1 MKQKENR
8 MSEQPI
14 KFIHIR
20 AVEGHS
26 NFPSNFGGLTVAYTY
41 CEDCIRYAVARVYP
55 TDRFSRTKGREVS
68 TERLGQYISEVTDVN
83 CGIVTVEDILN
94 TFDHY
99 LGKTGTEKLN
109 VADFDWFIVVQTIKG
124 LIVDDKRFNRGVSYI
139 YW

>member
-1 MKQKENR
+1 
-8 MSEQPI
+8 MSDQRV
-14 KFIHIR
+14 KFVHIR
-20 AVEGHS
+20 AAEKDS

-41 CEDCIRYAVARVYP
+41 FEDCIRYAVARVYP

-68 TERLGQYISEVTDVN
+68 TELLGQYISEVTDVN
-83 CGIVTVEDILN
+83 CGIITVNDILS

-124 LIVDDKRFNRGVSYI
+124 LIVDDKRFKRRGVSYI